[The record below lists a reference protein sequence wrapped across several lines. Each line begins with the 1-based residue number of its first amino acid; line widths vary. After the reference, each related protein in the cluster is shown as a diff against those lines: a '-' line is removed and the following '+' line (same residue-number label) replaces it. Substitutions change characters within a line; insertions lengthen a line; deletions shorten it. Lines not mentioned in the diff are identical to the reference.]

1 MAARDTVRLSLR
13 LLATSRLIEREVDTL
28 MRARFH
34 STIAR
39 FDFLSAL
46 ERHGLLTLG
55 EVSHYLLVS
64 NGNVTQLNARLK
76 ADGLIESEQDARD
89 RRIHRVRLTPR
100 GESVFKHMAKAH
112 AALIDRLLGDLSQTD
127 KNALMRLM
135 DGAKASIRR
144 GLGKGAAA

>member
-1 MAARDTVRLSLR
+1 MARENVRLSLR
-13 LLATSRLIEREVDTL
+13 LLSTSRLIEREVDTL
-28 MRARFH
+28 MRARFG

-46 ERHGLLTLG
+46 DRHGALTLG
-55 EVSHYLLVS
+55 DVSEHLLVS

-76 ADGLIESEQDARD
+76 ADGLIESEQDAND
-89 RRIHRVRLTPR
+89 RRVHRVRLTTR

-112 AALIDRLLGDLSQTD
+112 AALIDRLLGDLSQADRT
-127 KNALMRLM
+127 ALMRLM

-144 GLGKGAAA
+144 TLNKGAAA